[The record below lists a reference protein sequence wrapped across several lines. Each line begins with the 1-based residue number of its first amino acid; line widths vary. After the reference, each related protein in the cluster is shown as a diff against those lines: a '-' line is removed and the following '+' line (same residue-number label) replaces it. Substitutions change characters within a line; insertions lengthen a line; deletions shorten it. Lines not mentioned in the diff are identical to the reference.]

1 MATFLAGL
9 SLSIMTPFYP
19 TEALTK
25 GVTVSQT
32 GIVLGS
38 VFLASILFTPLCGKY
53 IQILGAAKFLIL
65 GSLVVGCGNVAFG
78 FLQNVQSHAIFLT
91 LSILVNVIIAIG
103 GSCVSPAAYTL
114 AGDMVAKQNRGKG
127 IAMAET
133 SFGVGTMFGPT
144 VGGILFDYGG
154 FRLPFLAI
162 GLLMVV
168 VAILSSLFLE
178 ESRMEIES
186 GALLR
191 NVTWKEILSAPGVG
205 VSIFALVFAGAG
217 WSWYS
222 ASLEPFLKHQY
233 KINASQTGLVFMAF
247 GIAYTLFTP
256 VIGFLIDKGLDGLHS
271 IIVGNFIIFLGFVLI
286 GPIPP
291 LKHLASLEVTVSAL
305 GTQGLGSSFSYIG
318 TLIYMMK
325 AATDAGLPDKEQ
337 TRGMVS
343 SLWVISDC
351 LGGYVGSSL
360 GSLSYDKY
368 GFEVSSMIFGGIILM
383 SVLMMV
389 LYLATRL
396 ALEKMMLMEMSNQA
410 ERRGLLKS
418 SQSSYNINYGS
429 KIADV

>member
-53 IQILGAAKFLIL
+53 IQLLGATKFLIL

-78 FLQNVQSHAIFLT
+78 FLQNVHSHGVFLT

-114 AGDMVAKQNRGKG
+114 AGDMVAEQHRGKG

-133 SFGVGTMFGPT
+133 SFGIGTMFGPT
-144 VGGILFDYGG
+144 VGGILFDNGG
-154 FRLPFLAI
+154 FLLPFMTT
-162 GLLMVV
+162 GLLMIV

-178 ESRMEIES
+178 ESRLELES
-186 GALLR
+186 GPHMR

-205 VSIFALVFAGAG
+205 VSIFALLFAGAG

-247 GIAYTLFTP
+247 GVAYTLFTP
-256 VIGFLIDKGLDGLHS
+256 VIGFFIDKGLDGLYA
-271 IIVGNFIIFLGFVLI
+271 IIVGNFIIFLGFIFI

-291 LKHLASLEVTVSAL
+291 LKHLGSLNVTISAL
-305 GTQGLGSSFSYIG
+305 GAQGLGSSFSYIG

-325 AATDAGLPDKEQ
+325 AATDSGLPNKEQ

-360 GSLSYDKY
+360 GSLSFDKY
-368 GFEVSSMIFGGIILM
+368 GFEVSSMIIGGMMMM
-383 SVLMMV
+383 SVFMMV
-389 LYLATRL
+389 LYMTTRMT
-396 ALEKMMLMEMSNQA
+396 LEKMMEMESSHQA
-410 ERRGLLKS
+410 ERKSLLKS
-418 SQSSYNINYGS
+418 SKLSCNIDYGS
-429 KIADV
+429 SVPDV